1 MIVKSLQIR
10 VFIVE
15 MIIERVL
22 EMYYESSDE
31 TIGFKNYGITG
42 TSVCD
47 GNEMMIKSIGF

>member
-1 MIVKSLQIR
+1 M
-10 VFIVE
+10 E